1 VPIPV
6 QRLRIATVPYVN
18 AAPLVWGF
26 QHGALRDR
34 VELLAVPP
42 ALIPDLLREGR
53 ADAGLVPV
61 IATQGLDDHLI
72 HPSLG
77 IASPQR
83 ARSVLLISKRPLEEV
98 RSIAL
103 DAGSRSSA
111 ALLKVIL
118 AARRLTGIVFTEQA
132 PALPAMLETSD
143 AALLIGD
150 AALQAET
157 RGLEVLD
164 LAAEWHR
171 LTRLPFLFAVWA
183 VRRDG
188 WPADEGDLFTQSYLE
203 GRERLDGI
211 AADTAPGLGLEPS
224 AVAEYLRVNIRYEL
238 GAEEHRAADLFL
250 GRAHEIGLIG
260 PPRPL
265 PLLDTAPIKTPE
277 RRAVRHPGAGVE
289 DALAGAADGRR
300 LAPDEALA
308 LLRDAPLLDLAMAA
322 DLVRRRLHPE
332 PVVTYIVDRN
342 VNYTN
347 VCVAR
352 CSFCAFYRDPGDPEG
367 YLHSR
372 ETLFAKIE
380 ETLAVGGTGVLMQ
393 GGHHPDLP
401 IAWYEDLLRSIT
413 GRFPTLHLHAFSP
426 SEIQHIARVSRIPID
441 EVLARLKAAG
451 LRSIPGGGGE
461 ILVDE
466 VRLRISPLK
475 TMSDDWLGVMES
487 AHRLGLPTTAT
498 MMFGHVESYADR
510 VEHLVRIRDLQDRS
524 LASGARGFTA
534 FIAWTYK
541 AENTA
546 LGGGEATSAEYLR
559 TQAVS
564 RLFLDNVPNIQS
576 SWVTQGKEI
585 GQVAL
590 KFGANDMGSIMI
602 EENVVKAAGAH
613 GCTTRTEMERLIRE
627 AGYQPRQRDTLYNPV
642 A

>member
-1 VPIPV
+1 M
-6 QRLRIATVPYVN
+6 QRLRIATVPFVN

-26 QHGALRDR
+26 RHGSLRDR

-42 ALIPDLLREGR
+42 ARIADLLRER
-53 ADAGLVPV
+53 RVDAGLVPV
-61 IATQGLDDHLI
+61 IATQVLEDHAI
-72 HPSLG
+72 HPALG
-77 IASPQR
+77 IASPER
-83 ARSVLLISKRPLEEV
+83 ARSVLLISKRPLEEI

-132 PALPAMLETSD
+132 PALRAMLETSD

-150 AALQAET
+150 PALQAET
-157 RGLEVLD
+157 DGLEVLD
-164 LAAEWHR
+164 LAAEWRR

-183 VRRDG
+183 VRRDA
-188 WPADEGDLFTQSYLE
+188 WPTDEGDLFMRSYLE
-203 GRERLDGI
+203 GRERLDAI
-211 AADTAPGLGLEPS
+211 AAEAAPGLGLEAA
-224 AVAEYLRVNIRYEL
+224 AVAAYLKVNIRYEL

-265 PLLDTAPIKTPE
+265 PLLDTPSIKTPE
-277 RRAVRHPGAGVE
+277 RRSVRRSDAVVE
-289 DALAGAADGRR
+289 EALAGAADGRR
-300 LAPDEALA
+300 LTPDEALA

-352 CSFCAFYRDPGDPEG
+352 CSFCAFYREPGDPEG
-367 YLHSR
+367 YLHSK

-401 IAWYEDLLRSIT
+401 IAWYEDLLSSIMA
-413 GRFPTLHLHAFSP
+413 RFPTLHLHAFSP

-451 LRSIPGGGGE
+451 LKSIPGGGGE

-466 VRLRISPLK
+466 VRRRISPLK

-510 VEHLVRIRDLQDRS
+510 VEHLARVRDLQDRS
-524 LASGARGFTA
+524 LARGARGFTA

-559 TQAVS
+559 TQAVC
-564 RLFLDNVPNIQS
+564 RLFLDNIPNIQS